1 MLRILLDITEVLLG
15 FVAAVVALVTILII
29 IGQFV
34 REYRERG
41 GANGAW
47 AQKTLKLKP

>member
-15 FVAAVVALVTILII
+15 FVAAVFVLVTILLI

-34 REYRERG
+34 RVYRERRG
-41 GANGAW
+41 ETVFGRR
-47 AQKTLKLKP
+47 KIRS